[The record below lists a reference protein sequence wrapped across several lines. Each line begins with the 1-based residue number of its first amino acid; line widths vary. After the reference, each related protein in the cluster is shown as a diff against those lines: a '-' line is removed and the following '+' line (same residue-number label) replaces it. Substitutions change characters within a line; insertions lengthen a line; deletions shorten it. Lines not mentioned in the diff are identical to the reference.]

1 MRNLTKTIVAV
12 SLITS
17 TNAYALGIG
26 EIKLHSALNQNLD
39 AEIALFASAGESA
52 SNIQVKLAP
61 PAKFDAA
68 GVPWSYFLSKIRF
81 TPVTKA
87 DGSIVVKLSSSE
99 ALKEPFL
106 NFLIEVS
113 WPNGNQY
120 REFTV
125 LVDPPA
131 SYQHQV
137 TPAISAP
144 TIAAK
149 TETRLVT
156 PEDYRQPATFI
167 NSGAR
172 NPLPAVPSNNEPITE
187 YGPVQRTDTLWS
199 IANRVRP
206 ANVSTAQMAVA
217 IFHANPDAF
226 AKPNINTLRSGEMLS
241 IPEAEVALQI
251 SHRKALTEFKQQRQ
265 AYQQEARQTQIAK
278 RPVVKPAPPP
288 ARVNAE
294 EVEAAQPPEAK
305 TESLAAKPLAATP
318 PKQTNASEPKVE
330 TDSKPGKQLTL
341 EPPAESAVVEK
352 DALAHAGSGME
363 TSQADAAL
371 AAATAAKQQA
381 LAKEEQAFEQRFQK
395 IEEQLLMMEKMLA
408 LKNAQLASMEQ
419 NSKAPIAQDLNSKAT
434 PADNL
439 AALAPQPQ
447 VAPAPEIKTASTPP
461 PAAIVTPPAPTPAV
475 PPPVNL
481 AVADSSSYYYLV
493 AGGFSTLLLG
503 ALGFMWWRKRQA
515 VYEEDLDDMLSTSS
529 QMHFDNEGE
538 EVFKPAKYEQN
549 AAYDV
554 GMVSE
559 SAFLSEFTPSE
570 FDAFDPSQTE
580 IDPISEA
587 DVYLAYGRYQQAE
600 DLMRQA
606 IIDQPD
612 RNECKLKLLEIF
624 YVNENKL
631 AFDNYVQELLQQGK
645 QNDLVF
651 WDKVVEMANVLSPGT
666 EELLKPATF
675 TNSPNSVN
683 ENVDFN
689 KNIFSIN
696 FADDATDNNA
706 QDEANA
712 VNLNSNAAT
721 LDALNDEDAEK
732 DNSSLDFDIKLLTQN
747 KQLSPEVDTDDSST
761 PQLKK
766 DDNALDFDL
775 SLFLSNN
782 DDAQPEAPA
791 SEPMEDPNAIDF
803 DFSAFAAPESQ
814 IETLEFNS
822 PEPPPE
828 LTHQITETKSDIE
841 TLDFNFD
848 DFSSKIEMENPSL
861 SSITDFS
868 DNLTLASDA
877 IDVDNEYDLSVD
889 STFEEIDLN
898 DFDFIAPKEP
908 KTPDN
913 SPSIAAE
920 SNLPQELEGFDFD
933 FTLNDLH
940 NDSNDSNYDLTSED
954 ELGDFDFSLESLLA
968 DHKQEPAIPENTE
981 LNSIAS
987 PALAADNV
995 SVDDLTDG
1003 SDSLETK
1010 INLAN
1015 AYIDMG
1021 DIEAAKA
1028 IAETLLQGSKKQKK
1042 AGRDILAKIS

>member
-12 SLITS
+12 SLLTS
-17 TNAYALGIG
+17 TSAYALGIG

-39 AEIALFASAGESA
+39 AEIALFASTGESV
-52 SNIQVKLAP
+52 SNIQVRLAP

-131 SYQHQV
+131 SYQHSV
-137 TPAISAP
+137 TPAVASAP
-144 TIAAK
+144 TSISKA
-149 TETRLVT
+149 ETRLVT
-156 PEDYRQPATFI
+156 PEDYRQPATSI
-167 NSGAR
+167 NSRASA
-172 NPLPAVPSNNEPITE
+172 PLPAVQSNNEPITE

-241 IPEAEVALQI
+241 IPEADVALEI
-251 SHRKALTEFKQQRQ
+251 SHRKALTEFKQQRK
-265 AYQQEARQTQIAK
+265 AFQQEARQAQIAK
-278 RPVVKPAPPP
+278 RPQVKPAPEQ

-294 EVEAAQPPEAK
+294 EVEATQPPAPKPEAV
-305 TESLAAKPLAATP
+305 AAKPINPTP
-318 PKQTNASEPKVE
+318 PKQADASEPKLEV
-330 TDSKPGKQLTL
+330 DVKPGKQLTL

-352 DALAHAGSGME
+352 DALANAGNGLE
-363 TSQADAAL
+363 SQQAAAAL
-371 AAATAAKQQA
+371 AAATAAKEQA

-408 LKNAQLASMEQ
+408 LKNAQLAAIDPNAKS
-419 NSKAPIAQDLNSKAT
+419 PIAQDLNSKAA

-439 AALAPQPQ
+439 ATLAPQPQ
-447 VAPAPEIKTASTPP
+447 VAPTPELKPASAPP
-461 PAAIVTPPAPTPAV
+461 AIVTPPAPTAAV
-475 PPPVNL
+475 PPPVDL
-481 AVADSSSYYYLV
+481 AVVDSSSSYYLV

-503 ALGFMWWRKRQA
+503 ALGFLWWRKRQA

-538 EVFKPAKYEQN
+538 EAFKPAKYEQN

-624 YVNENKL
+624 YVNENKV
-631 AFDNYVQELLQQGK
+631 AFDTYVQELLQQGK

-666 EELLKPATF
+666 DELLKPATF
-675 TNSPNSVN
+675 TNSPNAAT
-683 ENVDFN
+683 ENDDFN

-696 FADDATDNNA
+696 YADVKPDPVEPEAIDLNFNA
-706 QDEANA
+706 
-712 VNLNSNAAT
+712 SAAA
-721 LDALNDEDAEK
+721 LDALSEENEEK

-747 KQLSPEVDTDDSST
+747 KQLSPEVDSDDLSS
-761 PQLKK
+761 PHAKK
-766 DDNALDFDL
+766 DENALDFDL
-775 SLFLSNN
+775 SLFLGNKE
-782 DDAQPEAPA
+782 AQTEAPA
-791 SEPMEDPNAIDF
+791 SEPFEDPNAIDF
-803 DFSAFAAPESQ
+803 DFSAFAEPESQ
-814 IETLEFNS
+814 VETLEFNS
-822 PEPPPE
+822 PELPAE
-828 LTHQITETKSDIE
+828 LSNPIAEIKSDIE

-848 DFSSKIEMENPSL
+848 DFSSKIEMENPPL
-861 SSITDFS
+861 NSITDFS
-868 DNLTLASDA
+868 DNLSLSSDP
-877 IDVDNEYDLSVD
+877 IDTDNEYDLSVD

-898 DFDFIAPKEP
+898 DFDFIAPKEL
-908 KTPDN
+908 KTAESLN
-913 SPSIAAE
+913 SITTE

-933 FTLNDLH
+933 FTLDDLQ
-940 NDSNDSNYDLTSED
+940 NDSNDSNYDLTSEE

-968 DHKQEPAIPENTE
+968 DQKEELPETTE
-981 LNSIAS
+981 LE
-987 PALAADNV
+987 PLAPTVLTADNT

-1003 SDSLETK
+1003 SGSLETK

-1021 DIEAAKA
+1021 DLEAAKA
-1028 IAETLLQGSKKQKK
+1028 IADTLLQGSKKQKK
-1042 AGRDILAKIS
+1042 AGREILAKIT